1 MSNVTAA
8 AIKALREK
16 TGAGIVECKKA
27 LTEAEGNEEKAI
39 ENLRKHGLAS
49 ATKKEGRVAAEGLV
63 NAYIHAG
70 GKIGVLLEVNCQTDF
85 VARTEEFRA
94 FVHDL
99 AMHITAAEPRF
110 TNKEDVPPEVLEKE
124 REIALEQARLDPKNS
139 GKPQQVLDRIVEGRI
154 SKFYQETCLMEQAFV
169 KDQNITVGDL
179 VRQMISKTGENIRV
193 RRFTRYKMGEGLEKR
208 TSDLGAEVQD
218 LLGGAAASN

>member
-1 MSNVTAA
+1 MSNVTPA
-8 AIKALREK
+8 AIKTLRVK
-16 TGAGIVECKKA
+16 TGAGMMECKAA
-27 LTEAEGNEEKAI
+27 LTEAEGSEEKAI
-39 ENLRKHGLAS
+39 EILRKRGLAS
-49 ATKKEGRVAAEGLV
+49 ASKKEGRVAAEGLV

-110 TNKEDVPPEVLEKE
+110 TNKEDVPAEVQEKE
-124 REIALEQARLDPKNS
+124 REIALEQARLDPKNA
-139 GKPQQVLDRIVEGRI
+139 GKPQQVLDKIIEGRLN
-154 SKFYQETCLMEQAFV
+154 KFFQETCLMEQPFV
-169 KDQNITVGDL
+169 KDQNVTVGEL
-179 VRQMISKTGENIRV
+179 VAQMVAKTGENIKV

-208 TSDLGAEVQD
+208 SSDIGAEVQEM
-218 LLGGAAASN
+218 LGGDNK

>member
-1 MSNVTAA
+1 MM
-8 AIKALREK
+8 
-16 TGAGIVECKKA
+16 ECKKA

-85 VARTEEFRA
+85 VARTEEFQS

-110 TNKEDVPPEVLEKE
+110 TNKEDVPQEVIEKE
-124 REIALEQARLDPKNS
+124 REIAFEQARLDPKNS
-139 GKPQQVLDRIVEGRI
+139 EKPQQVLDKIVEGRI

-208 TSDLGAEVQD
+208 TSDLGAKVQD
-218 LLGGAAASN
+218 LLGGNK

>member
-1 MSNVTAA
+1 MSNVTPAT
-8 AIKALREK
+8 IKALREK
-16 TGAGIVECKKA
+16 TGAGMMECKKA

-70 GKIGVLLEVNCQTDF
+70 GKIGVLLEVNCETDF
-85 VARTEEFRA
+85 VARGEEFRA

-124 REIALEQARLDPKNS
+124 REIALEQAHLDPKNS
-139 GKPQQVLDRIVEGRI
+139 GKPQQVLDKIVEGRI

-193 RRFTRYKMGEGLEKR
+193 RRFTRYKMGEGIEKR
-208 TSDLGAEVQD
+208 SSNLGAEVQD
-218 LLGGAAASN
+218 LLGGNK

>member
-1 MSNVTAA
+1 MSNPVTAG

-16 TGAGIVECKKA
+16 TGAGMMECKVA
-27 LTEAEGNEEKAI
+27 LTEAEGVEEKAI
-39 ENLRKHGLAS
+39 EILRKRGKAS

-70 GKIGVLLEVNCQTDF
+70 GKIGVLLEVNCETDF
-85 VARTEEFRA
+85 VARSEEFRT

-110 TNKEDVPPEVLEKE
+110 TSKADVPAELLEKE
-124 REIALEQARLDPKNS
+124 REIALEQARLDPKNAN
-139 GKPQQVLDRIVEGRI
+139 KPEQVLEKIVEGRL
-154 SKFYQETCLMEQAFV
+154 SKFYQDTCLLEQPFV

-179 VRQMISKTGENIRV
+179 VGQMTGKTGENIRV

-208 TSDLGAEVQD
+208 TSDLAAEVQD
-218 LLGGAAASN
+218 LLGGSQ

>member
-1 MSNVTAA
+1 MSNVTPA
-8 AIKALREK
+8 AIRALREK
-16 TGAGIVECKKA
+16 TGAGMMECKAA
-27 LTEAEGNEEKAI
+27 LSEAEGNEEKAI
-39 ENLRKHGLAS
+39 ETLRKRGLAS

-63 NAYIHAG
+63 NSYIHAG

-85 VARTEEFRA
+85 VARTEEFRT

-110 TNKEDVPPEVLEKE
+110 ITKEDVPPEVLEKE

-139 GKPQQVLDRIVEGRI
+139 GKPQQVLDKIVEGRLI
-154 SKFYQETCLMEQAFV
+154 KFYQETCLMEQPFV
-169 KDQNITVGDL
+169 KDHNITVADL
-179 VRQMISKTGENIRV
+179 VRQMIAKTGENVRV

-218 LLGGAAASN
+218 LLGGNK